1 MTKYPFPHDLVHL
14 QVNSDQNTQGKVYL
28 KQETK
33 KKLWFWISHRE
44 YNRQSYSKSI
54 KYHEN
59 HEVLVICF
67 P

>member
-33 KKLWFWISHRE
+33 KK
-44 YNRQSYSKSI
+44 
-54 KYHEN
+54 
-59 HEVLVICF
+59 VVILNIT
-67 P
+67 